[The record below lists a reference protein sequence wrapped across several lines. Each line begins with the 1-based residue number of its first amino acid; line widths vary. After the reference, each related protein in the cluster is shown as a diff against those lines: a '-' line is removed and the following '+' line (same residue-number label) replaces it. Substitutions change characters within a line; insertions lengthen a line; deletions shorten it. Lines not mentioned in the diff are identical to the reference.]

1 MVMVMLRGLL
11 GRAPL
16 LSDRQQELLEQ
27 ERQLLQRLLTAIE
40 QFGVDVA
47 PSDVKALRDTLE
59 HLDELFLLVIAGEF
73 NSGKSSFINAL
84 LGETVQAEGVT
95 PTTDQITLLRYG
107 PEPMAEQRGEY
118 LLERQVPADV
128 LKQITVVDTPGTN
141 AVIRRHEELTRD
153 FIPRS
158 DMVLFITSADR
169 PYTESERQF
178 LETIKEWGKKVVIVL
193 NKIDILRPDELEQQV
208 RFIQSKGQ
216 ELLGVAPEVF
226 PVSARLAQQAKTN
239 ADGAAASAW
248 EQSRFEA
255 VERFVVETLDETER
269 VRLKLLSPLGVAQR
283 ITEKYR
289 AVVDTRLGTLG
300 ADFATLDNIERQIA
314 LFREDLT
321 NDFQY
326 HVSEIRNIL
335 GEMELRGMRFFDDN
349 LRVTRIPALIR
360 SQEMQ
365 ADFEQQVIADVPQ
378 QIEGRVTVLIDW
390 MVEKNL
396 RIWQS
401 IMDYLTRQRVPQ
413 HHSGIIGEVGG
424 AFDYNRQQLITSVGN
439 AAQKIV
445 QTYDR
450 DAESQQLADEVRGSI
465 AGTAI
470 AQVGAV
476 GLGALLVTLFH
487 TALLDF
493 TGVLLAGVVAVGGF
507 YLLPAKR
514 RQIKREFAAKVEQ
527 LRVQLID
534 SLQRQFNKEL
544 DQSGMR
550 IREAIA
556 PYTRFVRSQ
565 REQLEVTQQELAS
578 VGDQLGR
585 LRAEIGR

>member
-578 VGDQLGR
+578 VGDQLWR

>member
-1 MVMVMLRGLL
+1 
-11 GRAPL
+11 
-16 LSDRQQELLEQ
+16 
-27 ERQLLQRLLTAIE
+27 
-40 QFGVDVA
+40 
-47 PSDVKALRDTLE
+47 
-59 HLDELFLLVIAGEF
+59 
-73 NSGKSSFINAL
+73 
-84 LGETVQAEGVT
+84 
-95 PTTDQITLLRYG
+95 
-107 PEPMAEQRGEY
+107 
-118 LLERQVPADV
+118 
-128 LKQITVVDTPGTN
+128 
-141 AVIRRHEELTRD
+141 
-153 FIPRS
+153 
-158 DMVLFITSADR
+158 
-169 PYTESERQF
+169 
-178 LETIKEWGKKVVIVL
+178 
-193 NKIDILRPDELEQQV
+193 
-208 RFIQSKGQ
+208 
-216 ELLGVAPEVF
+216 
-226 PVSARLAQQAKTN
+226 
-239 ADGAAASAW
+239 
-248 EQSRFEA
+248 
-255 VERFVVETLDETER
+255 
-269 VRLKLLSPLGVAQR
+269 
-283 ITEKYR
+283 
-289 AVVDTRLGTLG
+289 
-300 ADFATLDNIERQIA
+300 